1 MPKITKA
8 TERIRVTI
16 HFVIFS
22 PPKPSIAN
30 DIIAAIPTINWNMDA
45 NSCHLPF
52 IITFSCQKFFK
63 SFTVPNFHKK
73 WKPRK
78 PFWYRGFD
86 NCRWAVIISWSFKN
100 AVLYRKYRGNTCDF
114 VHLSCVFVR
123 YREYR
128 EYRPIKCCTKYAPR
142 SHQHSTLF
150 CSTNWNLFN
159 SVFSFPCTVKHRIH
173 TSCKHSQ
180 LSHSQPQPLNEI
192 MN

>member
-30 DIIAAIPTINWNMDA
+30 NIIAAIPTINWNMDA

-52 IITFSCQKFFK
+52 IITFFCQKFFK

-100 AVLYRKYRGNTCDF
+100 AVW
-114 VHLSCVFVR
+114 

-142 SHQHSTLF
+142 SHQHSTPF

-159 SVFSFPCTVKHRIH
+159 SVFSFPYTVKHRIH